1 MKLFLRIFLVLLL
14 AILLYN
20 IWILAGVPKQ
30 HTIVTRG
37 SVPANAIV
45 NFGADSG
52 KGNIV
57 GIQPQLTALNYANIP
72 TFKESIKIYLLEA
85 QKKNLLN
92 EKTVVVFPEY
102 IGTWLVAYEQKE
114 SLYQQPDMEAAMK
127 ELVMTNIFKFTTEWL
142 TAPDVQ
148 DKIKYAALAM
158 KGKQAGLI
166 YQEVF
171 SALAQEFKVTIA
183 AGSIV
188 LPEPSVSDEGKLV
201 IKKGPLYNTAVVFNP
216 DGKIASPL
224 VKKIYPVQDELS
236 FTNSG
241 ANTQTPVI
249 NTPAGKMGLLVC
261 ADSWYPEAYEKIS
274 PDVKMLVVPSLG
286 GTDSVWNAPWKGYN
300 GFKAPADVDTTDYG
314 KISEGA
320 AWQKYSM
327 GPRAVKAGV
336 HYGMNVFFSGQI
348 WNMKAEGRVLVLN
361 KDSLTVLPPATGGRI
376 VNLWLN

>member
-14 AILLYN
+14 ATLLYN

-30 HTIVTRG
+30 HSIVTRG

-114 SLYQQPDMEAAMK
+114 SLYQQASIEAAMK

-148 DKIKYAALAM
+148 DKTKYAALAM

-188 LPEPSVSDEGKLV
+188 LPEPSVSAEGKLV

-224 VKKIYPVQDELS
+224 VKKIYPIQDELS

-261 ADSWYPEAYEKIS
+261 ADSWYPEAYEKVT

>member
-14 AILLYN
+14 GTLLYN

-30 HTIVTRG
+30 HIIVTRG

-45 NFGADSG
+45 HFGADSG

-114 SLYQQPDMEAAMK
+114 SLYQEPSIEAAMK
-127 ELVMTNIFKFTTEWL
+127 ALIMTNIVKFTTEWL

-148 DKIKYAALAM
+148 DKTKYAALAM

-171 SALAQEFKVTIA
+171 SSLAQEFKVTIA

-188 LPEPSVSDEGKLV
+188 LPEPSVSDDGKLV

-241 ANTQTPVI
+241 ANSETPVI
-249 NTPAGKMGLLVC
+249 NTPAGKMGVLVC
-261 ADSWYPEAYEKIS
+261 ADSWYPEAYEKIT
-274 PDVKMLVVPSLG
+274 PDVKMLVVPSFG
-286 GTDSVWNAPWKGYN
+286 GTDSVWNAPWKGYK

-327 GPRAVKAGV
+327 GARAVKAGV

-361 KDSLTVLPPATGGRI
+361 RDSLTVLPPASAGRI